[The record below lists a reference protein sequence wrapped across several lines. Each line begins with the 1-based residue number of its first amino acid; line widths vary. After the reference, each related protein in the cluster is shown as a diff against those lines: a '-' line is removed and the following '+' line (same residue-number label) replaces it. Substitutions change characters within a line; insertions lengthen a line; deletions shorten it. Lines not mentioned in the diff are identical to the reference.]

1 MGKTIQACH
10 CLDSSSTLT
19 DLLNKMTSPIDSVT
33 LLHVLECVA
42 HQWKL
47 LVGSSPIS
55 RFVAQLCKLTLGWTT
70 TISSTTSVSSSSK
83 SSRPTFLNNMLDEN
97 DFAHA
102 DHEQEISHIEF
113 SRLNDST
120 SSSGMSLFIY
130 VSLSDY
136 FWQISLCLHV
146 VNKYNSSFR
155 SCFKSA
161 VSNFCMNC

>member
-19 DLLNKMTSPIDSVT
+19 DLLSKMTSPIDSVT

-146 VNKYNSSFR
+146 VNKQQL
-155 SCFKSA
+155 
-161 VSNFCMNC
+161 V

>member
-55 RFVAQLCKLTLGWTT
+55 RFVAQLCKLTLGWTST
-70 TISSTTSVSSSSK
+70 TISSTTSVS

-130 VSLSDY
+130 VSMSDY
-136 FWQISLCLHV
+136 IIFGRSLCLHIAT
-146 VNKYNSSFR
+146 NNSSF
-155 SCFKSA
+155 KSLKF
-161 VSNFCMNC
+161 VYEWLYDL